1 MVVCHS
7 IQDLGSNNCP
17 RSEHTF
23 NPFAPSFTPQSLLV
37 REQPTSIHY
46 NGSCTRI
53 SDSRFL
59 EGNQKYRGSKQFTR
73 IHNKTYNHEERP
85 FHLHQ
90 RRAIWS
96 CGICFQMF
104 HISGGCII
112 NWAKKSKEDDNR
124 WRCPTCQTKYDTIP
138 YNYFCFCGKQR
149 NPTAHVSEIPHSC
162 GNTCGGKRSAT
173 CPHPCNEACHPGPCP
188 ECPVMLTRA
197 CNCGNVEIAVRCGS
211 DIETKCDKV
220 CNLLLECGIHRC
232 ARVCHEG
239 ECGPCKVMTQQNC
252 FCGSSSRKILC
263 WEKCSEKY
271 SCGSPCMGI
280 YTCGVHPCTRNCHLA
295 DESGCGSCPY
305 SPERITHCPCGRCTL
320 KELGLERTSCLDPI
334 PTCKNL
340 CRKVLK
346 CGEKHRC
353 RSVCHVGEC
362 PPCELNTSIVCRCKQ
377 VKRTLT
383 CLEYLQFNC
392 ENEFLCAKRCKKRK
406 SCGIHKC
413 QELCCV
419 QTEHFCLQV
428 CNKRL
433 SCGLH
438 FCESICHAGQCPKC
452 LNSSFEEQFCHCGR
466 TVRLPPVPCG
476 SSLPECSELCA
487 RPHRCSH
494 PVTHRCHGEEHCP
507 PCTVLVEKMCY
518 GNHEIRRNVPC
529 HIDAVSCGRPCGKPL
544 SCGAHYCSR
553 NCHSGDCVKNGEK
566 CTRPCMVLRRL
577 CEHPCAL
584 PCHGSSVCP
593 ESDCQ
598 YLVNVTCECGKHEII
613 AWNRAFLIFH
623 LQFEKRNE
631 NLEFSGVGAM
641 RRSASMEKLNC
652 MSCDDECKKM
662 ARNKKFAEALE
673 LVTNED
679 GDLEREPTITFAD
692 YLKAELRSNASF
704 VIEVERTFLELLE
717 KLGAPTYLGTSLNHN
732 FPPMSVEKR
741 RFIHEYAELFL
752 FQSISVDNPPKRSVI
767 ITAKR
772 LGISRAPLVLLTSLQ
787 KHPSVLNSRGSI
799 TLRGQVIFTYNYG
812 YFKKIREESHITRPT
827 PLPQFNHFAVLRS
840 DDEEY
845 ESVSDAILVH
855 ERDPHWWSDEEEV
868 ISPENTFEIVSLM
881 EELVLKICNDMSFE
895 SHNEGGSCKDS
906 WSDNE

>member
-1 MVVCHS
+1 
-7 IQDLGSNNCP
+7 
-17 RSEHTF
+17 
-23 NPFAPSFTPQSLLV
+23 LLV
-37 REQPTSIHY
+37 REQATSIHY
-46 NGSCTRI
+46 DGSCTRI
-53 SDSRFL
+53 SGSRFF

-73 IHNKTYNHEERP
+73 THNKTYNHEERGNRRNQEGNLISGSTETSTCHQNSRRP
-85 FHLHQ
+85 FRSHQ
-90 RRAIWS
+90 RRVKNNFQIAERLIQQLEDRCYECAICCQVILPKEAIWS
-96 CGICFQMF
+96 CRICYQMF

-124 WRCPTCQTKYDTIP
+124 WRCPTCQTKCDAIP

-162 GNTCGGKRSAT
+162 GNICGGKRSAT
-173 CPHPCNEACHPGPCP
+173 CPHPCNEVCHPGPCP
-188 ECPVMLTRA
+188 ECPVMLTRT
-197 CNCGNVEIAVRCGS
+197 CNCGNVEMAVRCGS
-211 DIETKCDKV
+211 DVETKCDKV
-220 CNLLLECGIHRC
+220 CDLLLECGIHRC
-232 ARVCHEG
+232 TRVCHEG
-239 ECGPCKVMTQQNC
+239 ECGPCKVMTQQSC

-271 SCGSPCMGI
+271 SCGSPCTGI

-295 DESGCGSCPY
+295 DESGCGPCPY
-305 SPERITHCPCGRCTL
+305 SPERITHCPCGLWTL
-320 KELGLERTSCLDPI
+320 KELGLERLSCLEPI
-334 PTCKNL
+334 PTCGNL

-346 CGEKHRC
+346 CGTDEKKHRC
-353 RSVCHVGEC
+353 RSMCHTGEC

-383 CLEYLQFNC
+383 CVEYLEFNC
-392 ENEFLCAKRCKKRK
+392 ENEFLCAKRCRKRK

-419 QTEHFCLQV
+419 QTEHICLQI

-438 FCESICHAGQCPKC
+438 FCESICHAGQCPRC

-494 PVTHRCHGEEHCP
+494 PVTHRCHSEQHCP

-544 SCGAHYCSR
+544 TCGAHYCSR

-566 CTRPCMVLRRL
+566 CTRSCMVLRRP

-584 PCHGSSVCP
+584 PCHGSNVCP

-598 YLVNVTCECGKHEII
+598 YLVNVTCECG
-613 AWNRAFLIFH
+613 
-623 LQFEKRNE
+623 
-631 NLEFSGVGAM
+631 
-641 RRSASMEKLNC
+641 RRKSQMKCS
-652 MSCDDECKKM
+652 DKM

-679 GDLEREPTITFAD
+679 GDLEREPTITFTE
-692 YLKAELRSNASF
+692 YLKVGIYASP
-704 VIEVERTFLELLE
+704 TFRAQQA
-717 KLGAPTYLGTSLNHN
+717 K
-732 FPPMSVEKR
+732 
-741 RFIHEYAELFL
+741 HEYQNAKHSLK
-752 FQSISVDNPPKRSVI
+752 KR
-767 ITAKR
+767 
-772 LGISRAPLVLLTSLQ
+772 TSF
-787 KHPSVLNSRGSI
+787 P
-799 TLRGQVIFTYNYG
+799 
-812 YFKKIREESHITRPT
+812 
-827 PLPQFNHFAVLRS
+827 
-840 DDEEY
+840 
-845 ESVSDAILVH
+845 
-855 ERDPHWWSDEEEV
+855 
-868 ISPENTFEIVSLM
+868 
-881 EELVLKICNDMSFE
+881 
-895 SHNEGGSCKDS
+895 
-906 WSDNE
+906 